1 VATAGLRER
10 PPPYGDGVSW
20 LGALWRVL
28 GVLGEVGPYGLLVGT
43 AMAAGLLVAAFV
55 AARVLRQAVAGQ
67 PGLVTG
73 RVLRQRAE
81 RVGVPR
87 DRDPDAAGRPRPR
100 APAAVRAAA

>member
-1 VATAGLRER
+1 MATAGPVAA

-28 GVLGEVGPYGLLVGT
+28 GVLSEVGPYGLLVGT

-55 AARVLRQAVAGQ
+55 AARVLRQAVAGR
-67 PGLVTG
+67 PGPITG
-73 RVLRQRAE
+73 RVLRQRAD
-81 RVGVPR
+81 RAGVPR

-100 APAAVRAAA
+100 APAAVHAAA